1 MTSAKIATKIN
12 STMTT
17 RAPIASLFLKKRRA
31 ASRHRLEDGRT
42 SLSCDGFTAEAR
54 ETVGLAEVL
63 IFLLRIARCVIAF
76 HVSRFAYWSPV
87 TEALRAGQRRCR
99 GYRLADR

>member
-17 RAPIASLFLKKRRA
+17 RAPTASLFLKKRRA
-31 ASRHRLEDGRT
+31 ASRHRLEDGRM

-63 IFLLRIARCVIAF
+63 MFPLCIAYCVLRNQ
-76 HVSRFAYWSPV
+76 VSRFTFCILIPDPWSPKLDPGV
-87 TEALRAGQRRCR
+87 NDDVE
-99 GYRLADR
+99 DI